1 MRISL
6 LALVL
11 LTGLPSFGQISGVVT
26 DERGEPLPGA
36 TVLHITDS
44 TWVTTDLEGRFSIS
58 DIRGDFRLEVRYLS
72 YHNEIYRGTAPESGI
87 RIRMHVMSTV
97 LDGVIITGE
106 HDHLEDA
113 LHTDH
118 LSASDLAI
126 VDRTTLAAALSQTAG
141 VDVLKTG
148 VGIGKPVIRGL
159 SNQRIVVSDRGVVQQ
174 GQQWGNDHGLELDAY
189 GVERLEILKG
199 PGSLLHGS
207 DALGG
212 VVKVL
217 PPLVPEE
224 GHIRAGIET
233 QYKSNNAHYGG
244 SAWLSGHHS
253 KWTYRGRYSRQ
264 DYGDYRVPADTF
276 VFLTFALPI
285 FDNRLKNTAGQE
297 ESFEASIGRV
307 STTAVTTVTFNRYGL
322 DVGLFPGAIGF
333 PQAFGLQP
341 DGNNRDIDFPSQSVR
356 HDKIIFNHRQDLK
369 DGLIWHFDA
378 GWQNNDR
385 QEFSFPEFHS
395 AGVVDP
401 NDRLSLRLQLQTFSL
416 STHLDH
422 ELKSGWAVAYGGSF
436 ESQRS
441 ESSGFEFLL
450 PGYTMFRAGAFAVA
464 GFQPSERA
472 RLTLGGRLDLG
483 QNDAE
488 AGVRRV
494 FDSEGNLRDSLEVA
508 AVDGL
513 FYNAAASLGY
523 ARELVPDRLN
533 FRGHIGKSFR
543 IPHPAETSSN
553 GVHHGTFRHEQGN
566 ADLRSEHG
574 YQLDADLEWFS
585 GIWSVDLAAYFN
597 FFEGFIYL
605 APSGRLSSLPEAGQ
619 IYQYRQQD
627 AIYTGAELTLGVE
640 PVEDLEIQ
648 LRAAYLYNY
657 NLESGLAL
665 PFTPPANVRI
675 PISYRPAEEDA
686 KVEWSVRVEPRYYF
700 AQNRVDRN
708 EEVTP
713 DAFLIDAG
721 VQLRINPGESEKVGL
736 EFNLQVFNI
745 LDTRY
750 LDHLSRYRL
759 IEVPEP
765 GRNIVLGFKMPLDF
779 HLN

>member
-1 MRISL
+1 M
-6 LALVL
+6 
-11 LTGLPSFGQISGVVT
+11 PSWGQVSGVVT
-26 DERGEPLPGA
+26 DEQGDPLPSA
-36 TVLHITDS
+36 TVLYTGDS
-44 TWVTTDLEGRFSIS
+44 TWVTTDLEGRFSLA
-58 DIRGDFRLEVRYLS
+58 DVKGDFRLVVRYLS
-72 YHNEIYRGTAPESGI
+72 YHEEIYRGTAPDLGL
-87 RIRMHVMSTV
+87 RIRMHEESTV
-97 LDGVIITGE
+97 LGGVIITGE

-118 LSASDLAI
+118 LNASDLAI

-159 SNQRIVVSDRGVVQQ
+159 SNQRIVVSDRGIAQQ

-212 VVKVL
+212 VVKIM
-217 PPLVPEE
+217 PPPVPED

-233 QYKSNNAHYGG
+233 QYKSNNGHYGG
-244 SAWLSGHHS
+244 TAWLSGHQGQ
-253 KWTYRGRYSRQ
+253 WTYRGRYSRQ
-264 DYGDYRVPADTF
+264 DFGDYRVPADTF
-276 VFLTFALPI
+276 VYLSFALPI
-285 FDNRLKNTAGQE
+285 FDGRLKNTAGQE
-297 ESFEASIGRV
+297 ESFEASIGRISKNSV
-307 STTAVTTVTFNRYGL
+307 STIGFSRYSL
-322 DVGLFPGAIGF
+322 DVGFFAGAIGF
-333 PQAFGLQP
+333 PQAFALQP
-341 DGNNRDIDFPSQSVR
+341 DGDSRDIDFPSQSVV
-356 HDKIIFNHRQDLK
+356 HDKIILNHRQDLRE
-369 DGLIWHFDA
+369 GLTWHLDA
-378 GWQNNDR
+378 GWQQNTR
-385 QEFSFPEFHS
+385 REFSFPEFHS
-395 AGVVDP
+395 AGTVDP
-401 NDRLSLRLQLQTFSL
+401 EDRLALMLELRTLTLN
-416 STHLDH
+416 THLDQ
-422 ELKSGWAVAYGGSF
+422 ELGQSWELAYGASL
-436 ESQRS
+436 EHQQS

-450 PGYTMFRAGAFAVA
+450 PGYRMTRAGAFAVA

-483 QNDAE
+483 QNDAD
-488 AGVRRV
+488 AGLRRV
-494 FDSEGNLRDSLEVA
+494 FDSEGNLMDSLEVA
-508 AVDGL
+508 AIDGL
-513 FYNAAASLGY
+513 FYNAAASVGY
-523 ARELVPDRLN
+523 ARELIPDKLN
-533 FRGHIGKSFR
+533 FRGHLGKSFR
-543 IPHPAETSSN
+543 IPHPAETSTN
-553 GVHHGTFRHEQGN
+553 GIHHGTFRHEQGN

-605 APSGRLSSLPEAGQ
+605 APSGRLSPLPEAGQ

-640 PVEDLEIQ
+640 PVEALEIE

-665 PFTPPANVRI
+665 PFTPPANVRV
-675 PISYRPAEEDA
+675 PISYRPSREDA
-686 KVEWSVRVEPRYYF
+686 KVEWSLRAEPRYYF

-708 EEVTP
+708 EEATP
-713 DAFLIDAG
+713 DAFLLDAG
-721 VQLRINPGESEKVGL
+721 IQLRINPGESEKVGL

-779 HLN
+779 HIN